1 MKFIRL
7 LTLFCLMIS
16 GIASAQA
23 TEGTMERYT
32 LTHDDRERDYLVY
45 TPADYDDSKS
55 YTLLLALHPANTT
68 AQDMAGMTN
77 FNSLADAN
85 DVLMV
90 FPNSVSGRW
99 NSSETF
105 AFDDVGFISA
115 LLDTIIA
122 DYAIDESQVFALG
135 YSSGG
140 LLTMKLRCAL
150 ADRLTG
156 IISYAAPMTFAIAND
171 CLSAEPVSAFVIH
184 GTVDEVFPYAGQ
196 VSVNNGELSGTFS
209 ADQTIGFLAL
219 LNGCESQA
227 QTKDISAE
235 NTRNPVYAKSYP
247 CDNGVTQLYT
257 VAGLGHFGWAG
268 GLPLTL
274 DDETLTLNDAIFKFI
289 VAVGGQL

>member
-1 MKFIRL
+1 MKFIPM

-16 GIASAQA
+16 GIVSAQT

-45 TPADYDDSKS
+45 TPADYDESQS
-55 YTLLLALHPANTT
+55 YSLLLALHPANTT
-68 AQDMAGMTN
+68 AQDMASMTN
-77 FNSLADAN
+77 FNSLADTY

-99 NSSETF
+99 NSSEEF

-115 LLDTIIA
+115 LLDTLIA
-122 DYAIDESQVFALG
+122 DYSVDDSQVFVLG

-140 LLTMKLRCAL
+140 LMTMKLRCAL

-156 IISYAAPMTFAIAND
+156 IISYAAPMTFAIASD
-171 CLSAEPVSAFVIH
+171 CLSADPVSAFVIH
-184 GTVDEVFPYAGQ
+184 GTVDEVFPYGGQ
-196 VSVNNGELSGTFS
+196 ASVSNGELSGTFS
-209 ADQTIGFLAL
+209 AVQTIGFLAS

-247 CDNGVTQLYT
+247 CDDTVTQLYT
-257 VAGLGHFGWAG
+257 IAGLGHFGWAG
-268 GLPLTL
+268 QLGVTV
-274 DDETLTLNDAIFKFI
+274 DGEDITLNDAIFRFI
-289 VAVGGQL
+289 ITVRGQS